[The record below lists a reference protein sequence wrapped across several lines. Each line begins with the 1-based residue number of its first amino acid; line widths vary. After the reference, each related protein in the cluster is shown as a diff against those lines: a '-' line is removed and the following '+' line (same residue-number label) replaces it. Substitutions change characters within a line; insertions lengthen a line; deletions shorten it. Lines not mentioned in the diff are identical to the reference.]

1 MATIIII
8 YSILIVCLILSLCKS
23 RQNTLKSFLIAGKSF
38 MKTAPS
44 LLAILGIVGL
54 ILGTL
59 TPETISKLIGAEA
72 GYWATILAALIGAI
86 TFIPS
91 LVAFPLAGSLLR
103 SGATIMTISAFNTT
117 LVMVGLVTVP
127 MEIKSLGK
135 KFTFLRNSFSLIGAL
150 IIAVLMG
157 VILK

>member
-1 MATIIII
+1 
-8 YSILIVCLILSLCKS
+8 
-23 RQNTLKSFLIAGKSF
+23 

-44 LLAILGIVGL
+44 LLTILGIVGL

-72 GYWATILAALIGAI
+72 GYWATLLAALIGAV

-103 SGATIMTISAFNTT
+103 SGATIMTISAFITT

-135 KFTFLRNSFSLIGAL
+135 KFTFLRNSLSLIGAL